1 MKLQSLLLLTAISF
15 SIPSFAVQ
23 NEPGP
28 KLPEN
33 HIDCH
38 SAEEFEKSVEYL
50 RSEKILGLND
60 KQIVTWS
67 LVIAKGCSGATARF
81 KNVFDLLMKTGVDFR
96 KTVELAS
103 SFSKKTDEQT
113 HSFAGLFKTFFLE
126 NYFDLDFMT
135 AYELSLK
142 LSENPAKSEF
152 ARRDFE
158 KLYKF
163 CTGQD
168 KLMLPF
174 KSCAKY
180 SLNLLKHYE
189 LYPEG
194 IFPFFESTINFLTT
208 RTGAVL
214 NIKEALEITE
224 DILAHGPLAPETFKR
239 GYNYAVN
246 KKGLDTSAKQGM
258 RIALELAKIS
268 LKEISKDND
277 PNSQSDRG
285 IIVAEKPG
293 QIETAKIEEPQ
304 KSQKTQKVENA
315 EKVRKPEIQS
325 VPDQE
330 KQEDPANKQ

>member
-1 MKLQSLLLLTAISF
+1 MKLQSLIFFIAISF
-15 SIPSFAVQ
+15 SISSLAVET
-23 NEPGP
+23 EPGP

-50 RSEKILGLND
+50 RSEKTLGLND
-60 KQIVTWS
+60 KQVVTWS
-67 LVIAKGCSGATARF
+67 LVIAKGCSGASARF
-81 KNVFDLLMKTGVDFR
+81 KNVFDLLMKSGVDYR

-113 HSFAGLFKTFFLE
+113 RSFAGLFKTFFLE

-180 SLNLLKHYE
+180 SLNLLKHYD
-189 LYPEG
+189 LFPEG
-194 IFPFFESTINFLTT
+194 IFPFFENTVNFLTT

-239 GYNYAVN
+239 SYNYAVN

-258 RIALELAKIS
+258 RIALEIAKIS
-268 LKEISKDND
+268 LKEIKQNNESDIAQAERKIVVEVK
-277 PNSQSDRG
+277 PNSSSKPEKS
-285 IIVAEKPG
+285 EKP
-293 QIETAKIEEPQ
+293 EPEKIE
-304 KSQKTQKVENA
+304 
-315 EKVRKPEIQS
+315 
-325 VPDQE
+325 
-330 KQEDPANKQ
+330 NKQ